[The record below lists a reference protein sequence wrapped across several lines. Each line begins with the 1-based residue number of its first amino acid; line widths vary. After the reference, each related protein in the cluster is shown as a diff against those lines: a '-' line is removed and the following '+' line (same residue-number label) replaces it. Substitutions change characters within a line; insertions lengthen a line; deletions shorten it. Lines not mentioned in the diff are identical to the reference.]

1 MKIEKPII
9 EYFRVVSKY
18 NISGGITNIEWK
30 VRNHF
35 ISIIHFGF
43 NIRFYLHDS
52 NTSFF
57 IHKPEK
63 INLISIGLFGITT
76 SNIFIH

>member
-35 ISIIHFGF
+35 ISIIHLVLISDFIYMIQTQVF
-43 NIRFYLHDS
+43 
-52 NTSFF
+52 SF
-57 IHKPEK
+57 INPEK
-63 INLISIGLFGITT
+63 LI
-76 SNIFIH
+76 